1 MKKLESVSQSYW
13 KSEGSEK
20 TYKRFT
26 ELIKYHN
33 SEVESVEKVL
43 KSYEDSI
50 RMKDSKIRELEERVE
65 QLQSSLTL
73 YLTDDDLLKEII
85 KMYSKGNS
93 ALVIH
98 KNLTEFKK
106 VNIEYEVITDTLF
119 KLDNEDLPIHLMDYY
134 NECIK
139 TLLANPV
146 SEVEKIKIEE
156 LRRLKSHQ
164 EKSDAILND
173 INKRLAT
180 CSNEEVKELTE
191 LTMKVMESQR
201 RTSES
206 MSKWDKNGNGNN
218 SNQVSEVIHKDTDK
232 FEKQAVQAF
241 LNFDGAE
248 VEIKEVV

>member
-50 RMKDSKIRELEERVE
+50 RMTDSKIRELEERVE

-206 MSKWDKNGNGNN
+206 MSKWDKNN
-218 SNQVSEVIHKDTDK
+218 SGVVGSTLENASREISKETQEENIGILK
-232 FEKQAVQAF
+232 
-241 LNFDGAE
+241 NFDPTKL
-248 VEIKEVV
+248 VTVN

>member
-206 MSKWDKNGNGNN
+206 MSKWDKNN
-218 SNQVSEVIHKDTDK
+218 SGVVGSTLENASREISKETQEENIGILK
-232 FEKQAVQAF
+232 
-241 LNFDGAE
+241 NFDPTKL
-248 VEIKEVV
+248 VTVN

>member
-1 MKKLESVSQSYW
+1 
-13 KSEGSEK
+13 
-20 TYKRFT
+20 
-26 ELIKYHN
+26 
-33 SEVESVEKVL
+33 
-43 KSYEDSI
+43 
-50 RMKDSKIRELEERVE
+50 
-65 QLQSSLTL
+65 
-73 YLTDDDLLKEII
+73 
-85 KMYSKGNS
+85 
-93 ALVIH
+93 
-98 KNLTEFKK
+98 
-106 VNIEYEVITDTLF
+106 
-119 KLDNEDLPIHLMDYY
+119 MDYY

-206 MSKWDKNGNGNN
+206 MSKWDKSGSGTGNFGVNTEN
-218 SNQVSEVIHKDTDK
+218 TS
-232 FEKQAVQAF
+232 
-241 LNFDGAE
+241 
-248 VEIKEVV
+248 KEVANKTQEENLNILKEFDPTKLVTVH

>member
-33 SEVESVEKVL
+33 SEVENVEKVL
-43 KSYEDSI
+43 KGYEDSI
-50 RMKDSKIRELEERVE
+50 RMKDSRIRELEERVE

-206 MSKWDKNGNGNN
+206 MSKWDKSGSGTGNFGVNTEN
-218 SNQVSEVIHKDTDK
+218 TS
-232 FEKQAVQAF
+232 
-241 LNFDGAE
+241 
-248 VEIKEVV
+248 KEVANKTQEENLNILKEFDPTKLVTVH